1 MKYLGLDLGSRTLG
15 VAISDVTH
23 TIATSYI
30 VIRHNEEYDRLLDD
44 VEKIV
49 KDEHIEKIV
58 LGFPKNMNNTI
69 GPKGELSLEFKKK
82 LEQKLNI
89 EVILQDERLTTKE
102 AESVLI
108 KNNTRRNKRR
118 KVIDKLAATII
129 LQSYLDKEKNLWKK
143 NSFTLIDENGNEVEY
158 DVLFTFESEETN
170 KNYIVYTDQ
179 TKDDA
184 GNIQVYA
191 SIYDPNDPNSKLEPI
206 NTDKEWKVIET
217 ILSTLQEEIKKKQES
232 NE

>member
-108 KNNTRRNKRR
+108 LNNTRRNKRR

-129 LQSYLDKEKNLWKK
+129 LQSYLDKEKNLWKRIH
-143 NSFTLIDENGNEVEY
+143 LH
-158 DVLFTFESEETN
+158 
-170 KNYIVYTDQ
+170 
-179 TKDDA
+179 
-184 GNIQVYA
+184 
-191 SIYDPNDPNSKLEPI
+191 
-206 NTDKEWKVIET
+206 
-217 ILSTLQEEIKKKQES
+217 
-232 NE
+232 